1 MDKSLELIFII
12 QHVPTFSRKNLFA
25 D

>member
-1 MDKSLELIFII
+1 MDKSQELVFII